1 MKAFAIWRQSG
12 YWAVLLAIIF
22 LTVSNIS
29 HTIALRYV
37 LLTVFLVWA
46 VVERQVLLR
55 TLSSWPA
62 PTLLLGGFLLYA
74 LLHSVVL
81 SGWMA
86 TSLAEWR
93 SQLLMGGLWFIA
105 GTVLFSRPRL
115 LSILDCVVTAGLLLV
130 VAEVFMAVR
139 YYYQHGSWLYME
151 VFTTATKLE
160 FTFFVNFAMAFVAVL
175 AGFGKGKTRFPLW
188 SLLAIGALMFFASF
202 HAGARN
208 GLIGL
213 SYLVLSFTFIYVLTH
228 RQQLSRARLVV
239 LLLIVGVGMAG
250 FVSKA
255 IHKDPRNQ
263 IFVQSATMGWQD
275 RDGLGWLRM
284 APFPSLADGRTVDS
298 SAYERVAW
306 IRAGLDLIVERPMGY
321 GYDRRAFSQALFTV
335 GKPNQIGHSHSGF
348 IDIGVGLG
356 IPGVLLWLAFCV
368 SLIAIGLK
376 AFVLRREVAGV
387 ALMLV
392 TCGFLGRMVLES
404 VSKDHMLHIFLF
416 TVAAL
421 LAHIHQEQ
429 AGKSHV

>member
-1 MKAFAIWRQSG
+1 MKSLALWRQPG
-12 YWAVLLAIIF
+12 FWAVLLAILF
-22 LTVSNIS
+22 LAVSNIS

-37 LLTVFLVWA
+37 LLAVFLVWT

-55 TLSSWPA
+55 TLSSWPV
-62 PTLLLGGFLLYA
+62 PTLLLGSFLLYA

-81 SGWMA
+81 SGWMSI
-86 TSLAEWR
+86 SLAEWR

-105 GTVLFSRPRL
+105 GTVLFSRQRP

-130 VAEVFMAVR
+130 AAEVLMAVR
-139 YYYQHGSWLYME
+139 YYYQHGVWPYME

-175 AGFGKGKTRFPLW
+175 AGFGKGRTRFPLW

-213 SYLVLSFTFIYVLTH
+213 SYLVLSFTLIYVLTH
-228 RQQLSRARLVV
+228 RQHLSRTRLLV
-239 LLLIVGVGMAG
+239 LLLLVGVGMAG

-255 IHKDPRNQ
+255 VQKDARNQ
-263 IFVQSATMGWQD
+263 IFLQSATIAWQD

-284 APFPSLADGRTVDS
+284 GPYPKLDDGREVDV

-306 IRAGLDLIVERPMGY
+306 IRAGLDLVAERPMGY
-321 GYDRRAFSQALFTV
+321 GYDRRAFTQALFAV

-348 IDIGVGLG
+348 IDLGVGLG
-356 IPGVLLWLAFCV
+356 VPGVLLWLSFCL
-368 SLIAIGLK
+368 SLIVIGFK
-376 AFVLRREVAGV
+376 AFVLRRDVAGL

-421 LAHIHQEQ
+421 LAWMHQNP
-429 AGKSHV
+429 ADKSHV

>member
-1 MKAFAIWRQSG
+1 MKSRALWRQSG
-12 YWAVLLAIIF
+12 FWAVLLAILF
-22 LTVSNIS
+22 LTVSNVS

-37 LLTVFLVWA
+37 LLAVFLGWA
-46 VVERQVLLR
+46 VIERQVLLR
-55 TLSSWPA
+55 TLSSWPV
-62 PTLLLGGFLLYA
+62 PTLLLGSFLLYA

-81 SGWMA
+81 SSWMSI
-86 TSLAEWR
+86 SLAEWR

-105 GTVLFSRPRL
+105 GTVLFSRQRP

-130 VAEVFMAVR
+130 SAEVFMAVR
-139 YYYQHGSWLYME
+139 YYYQHGAWPYME

-175 AGFGKGKTRFPLW
+175 AGFGKGRTRFPLW

-213 SYLVLSFTFIYVLTH
+213 SYLVLSFTLIYVLTH
-228 RQQLSRARLVV
+228 RQQLSRTRLLV
-239 LLLIVGVGMAG
+239 LLLLVGGGMAG
-250 FVSKA
+250 FVYKA
-255 IHKDPRNQ
+255 VQKDARNQ
-263 IFVQSATMGWQD
+263 IFVQSATIAWQD

-284 APFPSLADGRTVDS
+284 GPYPKLDDGREVDV

-306 IRAGLDLIVERPMGY
+306 IRAGMDLMAERPMGY
-321 GYDRRAFSQALFTV
+321 GYDRRAFSQALFAV

-348 IDIGVGLG
+348 IDLGVGLG
-356 IPGVLLWLAFCV
+356 VPGVLLWLSFCL
-368 SLIAIGLK
+368 SLIVIGLK
-376 AFVLRREVAGV
+376 AFVLRRDVAGL

-392 TCGFLGRMVLES
+392 TCGFLGRMMLES

-421 LAHIHQEQ
+421 LAWIHQGQ
-429 AGKSHV
+429 TGKSHV

>member
-1 MKAFAIWRQSG
+1 MKAFVIWRQSG

-46 VVERQVLLR
+46 FVERQVLVR
-55 TLSSWPA
+55 TLSSWQV
-62 PTLLLGGFLLYA
+62 PTLLLGSFLLYA

-105 GTVLFSRPRL
+105 GTVLFSRQRP
-115 LSILDCVVTAGLLLV
+115 LSIMDCVVTAGLLLV
-130 VAEVFMAVR
+130 AAEVFMAMR
-139 YYYQHGSWLYME
+139 YYYLHGSWLYMD

-188 SLLAIGALMFFASF
+188 YLLAIGALMFFASF

-239 LLLIVGVGMAG
+239 LLLVVSIGMVG

-255 IHKDPRNQ
+255 IQKDARNQ
-263 IFVQSATMGWQD
+263 IFVQSVTMGWQD

-284 APFPSLADGRTVDS
+284 APFPLLEDGRAVDS

-306 IRAGLDLIVERPMGY
+306 IRAGLDLVAERPMGY
-321 GYDRRAFSQALFTV
+321 GYDRRAFSQALFSV

-348 IDIGVGLG
+348 IDMVVGLG
-356 IPGVLLWLAFCV
+356 VPGVLLWLSFCV
-368 SLIAIGLK
+368 SLIVIGLK
-376 AFVLRREVAGV
+376 AFVLRRDAAGL

-421 LAHIHQEQ
+421 LAQIYQGQ
-429 AGKSHV
+429 TGKSHV

>member
-1 MKAFAIWRQSG
+1 MKSFTLWRQPG
-12 YWAVLLAIIF
+12 FWAVLLAIFF

-37 LLTVFLVWA
+37 LLAVFLVWA
-46 VVERQVLLR
+46 VVERTRLVR
-55 TLSSWPA
+55 TLSGWPL
-62 PTLLLGGFLLYA
+62 PGILLGSFLLYA
-74 LLHSVVL
+74 LIHSLML
-81 SGWMA
+81 SGWVT

-105 GTVLFSRPRL
+105 GTVLFSRQHP

-130 VAEVFMAVR
+130 AAEVFMAAL
-139 YYYQHGSWLYME
+139 YYYQHGTWLYME

-175 AGFGKGKTRFPLW
+175 AGFGKGSTRFPLW

-213 SYLVLSFTFIYVLTH
+213 SYLVLSFTLIYVLTH
-228 RQQLSRARLVV
+228 RQHLSRTRLLV
-239 LLLIVGVGMAG
+239 LLLLVGVGMAV

-255 IHKDPRNQ
+255 IQKDVRNQ
-263 IFVQSATMGWQD
+263 IFVQSATIGWQD

-284 APFPSLADGRTVDS
+284 GPYPKLDDGREVDG

-306 IRAGLDLIVERPMGY
+306 IRAGLDLVAERPMGY
-321 GYDRRAFSQALFTV
+321 GYDRRAFSQALFAV

-348 IDIGVGLG
+348 IDLGVGLG
-356 IPGVLLWLAFCV
+356 VPGVLLWLSFCL
-368 SLIAIGLK
+368 SLIVIGFK
-376 AFVLRREVAGV
+376 AFVLRRDVAGL

-421 LAHIHQEQ
+421 LAWMHQNP
-429 AGKSHV
+429 ADKSHV

>member
-1 MKAFAIWRQSG
+1 MKALAIWRQPG

-46 VVERQVLLR
+46 FVERQVLVR
-55 TLSSWPA
+55 TLSSWQV
-62 PTLLLGGFLLYA
+62 PTLLLGSFLLYA

-105 GTVLFSRPRL
+105 GTVLFSRQRP
-115 LSILDCVVTAGLLLV
+115 LSIMDCVVTAGLLLV
-130 VAEVFMAVR
+130 AAEVFMAMR
-139 YYYQHGSWLYME
+139 YYYLHGSWLYMD

-188 SLLAIGALMFFASF
+188 YLLAIGALMFFASF

-239 LLLIVGVGMAG
+239 LLLVVSIGMVG

-255 IHKDPRNQ
+255 IQKDARNQ
-263 IFVQSATMGWQD
+263 IFVQSVTMGWQD

-284 APFPSLADGRTVDS
+284 APFPLLEDGRAVDS

-306 IRAGLDLIVERPMGY
+306 IRAGLDLVAERPMGY
-321 GYDRRAFSQALFTV
+321 GYDRRAFSQALFSV

-348 IDIGVGLG
+348 IDMVVGLG
-356 IPGVLLWLAFCV
+356 VPGVLLWLSFCV
-368 SLIAIGLK
+368 SLIVIGLK
-376 AFVLRREVAGV
+376 AFVLRRDAAGL

-421 LAHIHQEQ
+421 LAQIYQGQ
-429 AGKSHV
+429 TGKSHV

>member
-1 MKAFAIWRQSG
+1 MKVLAILRQPG
-12 YWAVLLAIIF
+12 FWAVLLAIIF

-29 HTIALRYV
+29 HTIALRY
-37 LLTVFLVWA
+37 LLLAILLAWA
-46 VVERQVLLR
+46 FVERQVLVR
-55 TLSSWPA
+55 MLSSWPV
-62 PTLLLGGFLLYA
+62 PSLLLGGFLFYA
-74 LLHSVVL
+74 LLHSVML

-93 SQLLMGGLWFIA
+93 SQLLMGGLWFIS
-105 GTVLFSRPRL
+105 GMVLFSRQRC
-115 LSILDCVVTAGLLLV
+115 LSVMDCVVTAGLLLV
-130 VAEVFMAVR
+130 AAEVFMAVR
-139 YYYQHGSWLYME
+139 YYYLHGSWLYME

-188 SLLAIGALMFFASF
+188 CLLAIGALMFFASF

-228 RQQLSRARLVV
+228 RQQLSPVRLAV

-250 FVSKA
+250 FLSKA
-255 IHKDPRNQ
+255 IHKDARNQ

-275 RDGLGWLRM
+275 RDGSAWLRM
-284 APFPSLADGRTVDS
+284 EPYPLLADGREVDA

-306 IRAGLDLIVERPMGY
+306 IRAGLDLIIEQPMGY
-321 GYDRRAFSQALFTV
+321 GYDRRAFRQALFSQ

-348 IDIGVGLG
+348 IDMAVGLG
-356 IPGVLLWLAFCV
+356 VPGVLLWLSFCV
-368 SLIAIGLK
+368 SLIVIGLK
-376 AFVLRREVAGV
+376 AFVLRREVAGL

-404 VSKDHMLHIFLF
+404 ISKDHMLHIFLF

-421 LAHIHQEQ
+421 LAQIHQAQ
-429 AGKSHV
+429 SGKSHV

>member
-1 MKAFAIWRQSG
+1 MKSFALWRQSG
-12 YWAVLLAIIF
+12 FWAVLLSILF

-37 LLTVFLVWA
+37 LLAVFLVWA
-46 VVERQVLLR
+46 VVERARLVR
-55 TLSSWPA
+55 TVSGWPL
-62 PTLLLGGFLLYA
+62 PGILLGSFLLYA
-74 LLHSVVL
+74 FIHSVLL

-105 GTVLFSRPRL
+105 GTVLFSRQRP

-130 VAEVFMAVR
+130 AAEVFMAVR
-139 YYYQHGSWLYME
+139 YYYQHGVWPYME

-188 SLLAIGALMFFASF
+188 SLLAIGVLMFFASF

-213 SYLVLSFTFIYVLTH
+213 SYLVLSFTLIYVLTH
-228 RQQLSRARLVV
+228 RQQLSRSRLFV

-250 FVSKA
+250 FVYNA
-255 IHKDPRNQ
+255 VQKDARNQ
-263 IFVQSATMGWQD
+263 IFVQSATIAWKD
-275 RDGLGWLRM
+275 KEGLGWLRM
-284 APFPSLADGRTVDS
+284 GPFPRLDDGREVDS

-306 IRAGLDLIVERPMGY
+306 IRAGLDLVAAQPMGY

-348 IDIGVGLG
+348 IDLAIGLG
-356 IPGVLLWLAFCV
+356 VPGVLLWLSFCL
-368 SLIAIGLK
+368 SLIVIGFK
-376 AFVLRREVAGV
+376 AFVLRRDVAGL

-392 TCGFLGRMVLES
+392 TCGLLGRMVLES

-421 LAHIHQEQ
+421 LAWMHQNQ
-429 AGKSHV
+429 ADESYV